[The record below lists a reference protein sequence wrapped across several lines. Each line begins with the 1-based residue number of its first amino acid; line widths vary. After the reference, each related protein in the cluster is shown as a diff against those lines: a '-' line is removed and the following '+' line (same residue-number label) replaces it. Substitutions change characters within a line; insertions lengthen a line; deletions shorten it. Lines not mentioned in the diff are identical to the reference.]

1 MSRRRR
7 GRITVQDQTTGAG
20 RAMRRGIGVVH
31 AVMGFVFVVIS
42 LTEIF
47 PSAGLFGLP
56 FLAAGGFFLVEG
68 IFLAVSKSG
77 PAHRVGYDVETGI
90 GEEVIRPVMEEPPVF
105 QQDAPDHQHIPPTG
119 LSPKARL
126 EQLETLREAGLLT
139 PEEYQTKRAEI
150 LKRV

>member
-90 GEEVIRPVMEEPPVF
+90 GEE
-105 QQDAPDHQHIPPTG
+105 APDHQHIPPTG

-139 PEEYQTKRAEI
+139 PEEYQQKRAEI
-150 LKRV
+150 LKGL

>member
-7 GRITVQDQTTGAG
+7 GRITVQDQTTGPA

-31 AVMGFVFVVIS
+31 AVMGFVFVVLA
-42 LTEIF
+42 LTEII
-47 PSAGLFGLP
+47 PNAGLFGLP

-77 PAHRVGYDVETGI
+77 PARRVGYDVETGVE
-90 GEEVIRPVMEEPPVF
+90 EEVIRPVMEEPPAF
-105 QQDAPDHQHIPPTG
+105 QSDSVDHQHITPSG

-126 EQLETLREAGLLT
+126 EQLETLKEAGLLT
-139 PEEYQTKRAEI
+139 REEYEAKRAEI
-150 LKRV
+150 LREL

>member
-56 FLAAGGFFLVEG
+56 FLAAGGFFLMEG

-90 GEEVIRPVMEEPPVF
+90 GEDVIRPVMEEPPVF
-105 QQDAPDHQHIPPTG
+105 QQDAPDHQHIPPT
-119 LSPKARL
+119 ARL

-139 PEEYQTKRAEI
+139 PEEYQQKRAEI
-150 LKRV
+150 LKGL

>member
-1 MSRRRR
+1 MGQRRR
-7 GRITVQDQTTGAG
+7 GRITVQDQTTGTG

-42 LTEIF
+42 LTEII

-56 FLAAGGFFLVEG
+56 FLAAGSFFLVEG
-68 IFLAVSKSG
+68 IILAVSKAG

-90 GEEVIRPVMEEPPVF
+90 EEDVIRPMMEEPPAF
-105 QQDAPDHQHIPPTG
+105 QDDSADHEHITPNG

-139 PEEYQTKRAEI
+139 DEEYEEKRKEI
-150 LKRV
+150 LRQL